1 MAQDTKT
8 NLVEKKLNTLETM
21 VNNNEQ
27 ITSKDIDTVNNM
39 YVNLVKN
46 NKKVDEFAK
55 LELENRIANLKSMIK
70 DEISTLGAVS
80 PRSFTIPKALRAR
93 IAVIAGAITI
103 GLTGG
108 VSTIALHGCSDK
120 SEITTEV
127 NGSENENVLVIND
140 EKKVEENV
148 SAEKVLP
155 EHLAFDPNDNS
166 ELVDRMVKFIA
177 DAVGKGVAV
186 KDVMTEEEIKLAE
199 DNDVMVLTIAQ
210 LMDFYMGANIED
222 IDPKDYARL
231 AYTTK
236 TAETITDNYMTCSRA
251 FMTDNLTAKE
261 NDVIDYS
268 VIYANK
274 ESGESVQ
281 KFINMIAG
289 YNSGNVKAN
298 EITDYIMDTY
308 IEKDANVY
316 SMSANYE
323 VYRNMFVADMVTNN
337 AISHDVNVILNE
349 DGKINCD
356 TEKEDGVKNKTEKA
370 EEFTSMYNTVSE
382 KLEISREYG
391 EQDLNLVTEYERKTG
406 IELEKDI
413 KERVLAMNISFK
425 LSEKFKTVGGS
436 VSAAK
441 GAGKGSTSYKTFKD
455 ASGKEVHVA
464 DSELL
469 KYGVNP
475 NDPAAQPKYEAAKK
489 TEFDNKAKAD
499 PNHVI
504 KDNNGNVVASG
515 VDADKDQYN
524 AGYAAGYSAGNNKQ
538 ASNPGSSNKS
548 YVGGYN
554 AGYSQGLADRN
565 AIDAQYQNK
574 QETTFEP
581 VSGGETTHREETVT
595 EIPYTGP
602 ISTPAPTQTVEQ
614 PTQSVQP
621 QTQPAPEQ
629 PSNNVPG
636 VTFEP
641 IDGGSTVEETIEE
654 IPYTTETTVTT
665 TTSSDGASY
674 YEETIEEIPYTAS
687 LKGLLQEYKA
697 KILYGNST
705 IVADNNS
712 KTIKM

>member
-1 MAQDTKT
+1 MAQDTMV
-8 NLVEKKLNTLETM
+8 NLVEKNLKTLETM
-21 VNNNEQ
+21 VSNNEAV
-27 ITSKDIDTVNNM
+27 TSKDIELLNNK
-39 YVNLVKN
+39 YINLVKN
-46 NKKVDEFAK
+46 SKKIDDAVKAK
-55 LELENRIANLKSMIK
+55 LENRINNLKSMVNEETVTLSTVSPKSFRLSKKAFAAITAAT
-70 DEISTLGAVS
+70 TLGVLAATT
-80 PRSFTIPKALRAR
+80 TI
-93 IAVIAGAITI
+93 T
-103 GLTGG
+103 
-108 VSTIALHGCSDK
+108 LHGCGEK
-120 SEITTEV
+120 QAIATEV
-127 NGSENENVLVIND
+127 NSESASENKIVIND
-140 EKKVEENV
+140 MDKEVKQPNTG
-148 SAEKVLP
+148 KVLP
-155 EHLAFDPNDNS
+155 ENLAFDPNDNA

-177 DAVGKGVAV
+177 DAVSKGVAV
-186 KDVMTEEEIKLAE
+186 KDVMTDEEIKLAE

-268 VIYANK
+268 RIYANK

-281 KFINMIAG
+281 RFINLIAG
-289 YNSGNVKAN
+289 YNSGSVSVS
-298 EITDYIMDTY
+298 EVTGYINDTY
-308 IEKDANVY
+308 NEKDANRY

-391 EQDLNLVTEYERKTG
+391 EQDLSLVTEYERKTG

-413 KERVLAMNISFK
+413 KEKVLAMNISFK
-425 LSEKFKTVGGS
+425 LSEKFKTVTGS
-436 VSAAK
+436 VSAK
-441 GAGKGSTSYKTFKD
+441 GSGKGSTSYKTFKD
-455 ASGKEVHVA
+455 ANGKLVNVA

-475 NDPAAQPKYEAAKK
+475 ADPAAQTKYETAKK
-489 TEFDNKAKAD
+489 AEFDQKAKAD

-504 KDNNGNVVASG
+504 KDNKGNVVASG
-515 VDADKDQYN
+515 LEADATQYN
-524 AGYAAGYSAGNNKQ
+524 AGYAAGYSDGNNKKS
-538 ASNPGSSNKS
+538 SNPGNSNKS
-548 YVGGYN
+548 YIGGYN
-554 AGYSQGLADRN
+554 AGYAQGLADRN
-565 AIDAQYQNK
+565 ALDSSLGNGS
-574 QETTFEP
+574 TTTYEP
-581 VSGGETTHREETVT
+581 VSGGESTKKEETVV

-602 ISTPAPTQTVEQ
+602 INPTPAP
-614 PTQSVQP
+614 
-621 QTQPAPEQ
+621 QPAQQPEPTPEPQPEQ
-629 PSNNVPG
+629 PVGPG

-641 IDGGSTVEETIEE
+641 IEGGSSTVEETIEE
-654 IPYTTETTVTT
+654 IPYTEST
-665 TTSSDGASY
+665 GAESY

-687 LKGLLQEYKA
+687 LKGLLKEFKA
-697 KILYGNST
+697 NLLYGNHT
-705 IVADNNS
+705 IVAEEEN